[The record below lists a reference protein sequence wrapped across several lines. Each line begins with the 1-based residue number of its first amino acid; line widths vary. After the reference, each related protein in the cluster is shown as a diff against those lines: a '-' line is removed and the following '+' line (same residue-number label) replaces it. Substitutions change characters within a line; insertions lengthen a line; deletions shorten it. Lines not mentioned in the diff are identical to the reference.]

1 MFFFLS
7 LFSSYNFNGIFKKGL
22 YHLKILKFFK
32 KEMSDFTILE
42 NTMVKPFA
50 TLISCR
56 DTINGECSRGG
67 TLEQCIQECR
77 ENPLCACGYYLEP
90 SNPKKKSYCAP
101 LNSILLKNMNLMW
114 NIYDV
119 KTDPTKD
126 LWKRATVFF
135 RPNIYPPTP
144 PDNVILMQ
152 RDIMAIYY
160 YSNAT
165 KKKYF
170 LQEDLRWLEGGED
183 IGMKVLFIDKFPQF
197 YELANNIQNKSN
209 FILKIFSRPEVIA
222 IVENKLKK
230 VPYLSVDPT
239 KKIPDTY
246 MYIENATT
254 PNIIQYPIMTF
265 ETKFQILTD
274 STKSFLGL
282 KKNPKPKDKYIE
294 LEAIPWNEDPK
305 KFTGYF
311 QVIRKALQPNIY
323 KVSEILPARMTFLEN
338 SVLPYKQPS
347 SVMITILLIISLI
360 LLVIMI
366 VLYLKKWNK

>member
-1 MFFFLS
+1 
-7 LFSSYNFNGIFKKGL
+7 
-22 YHLKILKFFK
+22 
-32 KEMSDFTILE
+32 MSDFTVLE
-42 NTMVKPFA
+42 NTLVKPFA

-67 TLEQCIQECR
+67 TLEECIQECR
-77 ENPLCACGYYLEP
+77 EDPFCACGYYLEP
-90 SNPKKKSYCAP
+90 SDKNKKSYCAP

-126 LWKRATVFF
+126 LWKRTTVFF
-135 RPNIYPPTP
+135 KPNIYPPNP

-160 YSNAT
+160 YSYET

-170 LQEDLRWLEGGED
+170 LQEDLTWLVNGED
-183 IGMKVLFIDKFPQF
+183 ICMKVLFIDKYPQF
-197 YELANNIQNKSN
+197 YELANNVQNKSN
-209 FILKIFSRPEVIA
+209 FIIKIFSRPEVIA

-230 VPYLSVDPT
+230 IPYLSVDPT

-246 MYIENATT
+246 MYIENVET
-254 PNIIQYPIMTF
+254 PNIIQYPILTF

-274 STKSFLGL
+274 STNSFLGL
-282 KKNPKPKDKYIE
+282 KKKPKKDSIE
-294 LEAIPWNEDPK
+294 LEAIPWKGNDKE
-305 KFTGYF
+305 FTGYF
-311 QVIRKALQPNIY
+311 QIIRKDIQPNIY
-323 KVSEILPARMTFLEN
+323 KVSNILPARMTFLEN

-347 SVMITILLIISLI
+347 TRMITIMLIISLI
-360 LLVIMI
+360 LLITMI
-366 VLYLKKWNK
+366 VYYVTYLKK